1 MSRAQ
6 SLLFGVAV
14 VFAGWNIL
22 NNGLSVRSG
31 AIALLIIIC
40 LVINIYNN
48 NQKKAQQEEA
58 MAKIREKE
66 EIRRI
71 RAEAR
76 RKQGKKHKVPAALG
90 DFDGNSADLPVGR
103 FYPAGVRTYIAHEA
117 RGAYAFRVLVADTVL
132 YVFHVHAFLY
142 LAGRHAFQ
150 S

>member
-1 MSRAQ
+1 M
-6 SLLFGVAV
+6 
-14 VFAGWNIL
+14 
-22 NNGLSVRSG
+22 
-31 AIALLIIIC
+31 
-40 LVINIYNN
+40 
-48 NQKKAQQEEA
+48 
-58 MAKIREKE
+58 
-66 EIRRI
+66 
-71 RAEAR
+71 
-76 RKQGKKHKVPAALG
+76 KVPTALG